1 MGTISPEGP
10 PNLTTNETSRVRRFR
25 QGEVGAF
32 NELFDE
38 FGDRLY
44 RFCLRLCGDKDDA
57 EDLMAEVFLAAYEG
71 RERFEGRSSVS
82 TWLYRIAVYQWNRM
96 RRSRKTTMRL
106 DDTREIAVRETG
118 LTSLALEKALDELPE
133 PLAHAFVLVKCEQLC
148 YREAAEV
155 LGIPMGTIQ
164 FRVHEAS
171 QRLRKAL
178 QEVMPDPTPE
188 PIRGC
193 M

>member
-1 MGTISPEGP
+1 M
-10 PNLTTNETSRVRRFR
+10 TTNETSRVRRFR

-32 NELFDE
+32 NELYDE
-38 FGDRLY
+38 YGDRLY
-44 RFCLRLCGDKDDA
+44 RFCTRLCGDKDDA
-57 EDLMAEVFLAAYEG
+57 EDLMAEVFLAAFEG
-71 RERFEGRSSVS
+71 RERFEGRSTVS

-106 DDTREIAVRETG
+106 DDTREIAVKETG
-118 LTSLALEKALDELPE
+118 IHGLALEQALRDLPE

-178 QEVMPDPTPE
+178 QEVMPDPQPDAMRAAE